1 MRTGVYEILNN
12 TSGKRYVGSAV
23 YFSARWGC
31 HKRQLR
37 AGTHHSAPLQRAW
50 NKYGEAAFSFNKI
63 LVCRKEDLLL
73 YEQHLIDALKPEY
86 NVAKRAGSTLG
97 VKATPNA
104 KRLLSKSMSERI
116 LTNPKK
122 HEDVTAQAN
131 AAWRAVWSDPDK
143 RKQMTEVFRS
153 KIVPKL
159 EKRYEFSGET
169 LTRQQ
174 WADRLGV
181 TKSTLTNRIQ
191 RWGLEVALTQPATEK
206 NSRASY
212 LLRSEKNKP
221 DRVFVY
227 RGEKMLLTDLAK
239 VFGVTRQALCYH
251 LKTKSPSEVIS
262 YFEHRNKND

>member
-122 HEDVTAQAN
+122 TRGCY
-131 AAWRAVWSDPDK
+131 RA
-143 RKQMTEVFRS
+143 
-153 KIVPKL
+153 
-159 EKRYEFSGET
+159 G
-169 LTRQQ
+169 
-174 WADRLGV
+174 
-181 TKSTLTNRIQ
+181 Q
-191 RWGLEVALTQPATEK
+191 R
-206 NSRASY
+206 
-212 LLRSEKNKP
+212 
-221 DRVFVY
+221 RVEGCMV
-227 RGEKMLLTDLAK
+227 RP
-239 VFGVTRQALCYH
+239 RQAKADDGSFQEQNSAQVGEALR
-251 LKTKSPSEVIS
+251 V
-262 YFEHRNKND
+262 